1 MNWLA
6 LAALMCFHISA
17 RLHKG
22 IFCGGKIPKSL
33 KVPVFTQM
41 KYEKKV
47 NLNFSSWILFT
58 RVCACQSLW
67 STLGD
72 DNQ

>member
-22 IFCGGKIPKSL
+22 IFLWGKNIKIIKSA
-33 KVPVFTQM
+33 VFTQM

-47 NLNFSSWILFT
+47 NLNFTSWKLFT
-58 RVCACQSLW
+58 RVCVCQSLW

>member
-22 IFCGGKIPKSL
+22 IFFVGGKIPKSL

-41 KYEKKV
+41 KYKKK
-47 NLNFSSWILFT
+47 S
-58 RVCACQSLW
+58 
-67 STLGD
+67 
-72 DNQ
+72 